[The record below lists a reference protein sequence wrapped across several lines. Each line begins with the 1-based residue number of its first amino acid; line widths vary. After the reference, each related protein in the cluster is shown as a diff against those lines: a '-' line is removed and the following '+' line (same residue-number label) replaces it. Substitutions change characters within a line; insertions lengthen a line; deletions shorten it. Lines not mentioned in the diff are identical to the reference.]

1 MILVWRKSSYSG
13 GADDAA
19 CVEAAAVRGGVE
31 IRDSKNPNG
40 EHLSMTGAVF
50 AGLVRQ
56 VKDGTFDRP

>member
-31 IRDSKNPNG
+31 IRDPRNPNG
-40 EHLSMTGAVF
+40 DHHSVTASAF
-50 AGLVRQ
+50 TGLVRRIR
-56 VKDGTFDRP
+56 DHAIDCP